1 MNKEN
6 KTKEESDE
14 LCCADKNVCS
24 IDCAPKEKNSESKC
38 DCGGCC

>member
-6 KTKEESDE
+6 KLKEESDE

-24 IDCAPKEKNSESKC
+24 IDCAPKEDSESKC
-38 DCGGCC
+38 DCGGCCS